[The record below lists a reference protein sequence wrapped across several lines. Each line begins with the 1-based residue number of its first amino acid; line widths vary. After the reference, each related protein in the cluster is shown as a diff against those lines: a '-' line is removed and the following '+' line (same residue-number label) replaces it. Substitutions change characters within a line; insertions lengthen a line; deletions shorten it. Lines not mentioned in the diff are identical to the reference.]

1 MILIVIWL
9 FVVLFLSVIPTR
21 GPETG
26 YPLDKLIHFVLYG
39 ITAIIFYRV
48 LRLRTSL
55 IKSTVLSIILASFF
69 GLAMEL
75 LQSVLPWREFS
86 LLDELA
92 NIGGAFFFSILYA
105 LRDYYRKKL

>member
-9 FVVLFLSVIPTR
+9 SVVLFLSVIPVR

-55 IKSTVLSIILASFF
+55 IKSTVLSIIIASFF

-75 LQSVLPWREFS
+75 LQSVVPWRESSF
-86 LLDELA
+86 LDELA
-92 NIGGAFFFSILYA
+92 NIGGAFFFCILYA
-105 LRDYYRKKL
+105 LREYRRKKL